1 MIPVDK
7 KVFRA
12 VVLTLILF
20 VLWVL
25 MSGMFTPFLLAAG
38 LGSSI
43 AVSWMAY
50 RMGLLDM
57 TDPGLRRFWGSVGYL
72 VWLLLEIIKS
82 SWQVTRIILHPALP
96 ISPTLVR
103 FRPTQKT
110 LSGLVIHANSI
121 TLTPGT
127 YTIEASLDSML
138 VHGLTSTGAEGDID
152 SETDR
157 RVTQLEQA

>member
-1 MIPVDK
+1 VNK
-7 KVFRA
+7 KILRPL
-12 VVLTLILF
+12 VLTLTLF

-38 LGSSI
+38 LGSSM
-43 AVSWMAY
+43 AVSWMAH
-50 RMGLLDM
+50 RMGLLETQDS
-57 TDPGLRRFWGSVGYL
+57 GLKRFWGSVAYL
-72 VWLLLEIIKS
+72 FWLLLEIIKS
-82 SWQVTRIILHPALP
+82 SWQVTRIILHPSLP

>member
-1 MIPVDK
+1 MNKTI
-7 KVFRA
+7 FRPA
-12 VVLTLILF
+12 VLTLILF

-25 MSGMFTPFLLAAG
+25 MSGMFTPFLLTAG

-43 AVSWMAY
+43 AVSWMAH
-50 RMGLLDM
+50 RMGLLQS
-57 TDPGLRRFWGSVGYL
+57 TDAGLRRFWGSVGYL
-72 VWLLLEIIKS
+72 LWLLLEIIKS
-82 SWQVTRIILHPALP
+82 SWVVTRIILHPSLP

-127 YTIEASLDSML
+127 YTIEAGLDSML

>member
-1 MIPVDK
+1 VNKTI
-7 KVFRA
+7 FRPA
-12 VVLTLILF
+12 VLTLILF

-43 AVSWMAY
+43 AVSWMAH
-50 RMGLLDM
+50 RMGLLQS
-57 TDPGLRRFWGSVGYL
+57 TDAGLQRFWGSVGYL
-72 VWLLLEIIKS
+72 LWLLLEIIKS
-82 SWQVTRIILHPALP
+82 SWVVTRIILHPSLP

-127 YTIEASLDSML
+127 YTIEAGLDSML

>member
-1 MIPVDK
+1 MDK
-7 KVFRA
+7 KFFRSA
-12 VVLTLILF
+12 VLTLTLF

-25 MSGMFTPFLLAAG
+25 MSGMFAPFLLAAG

-43 AVSWMAY
+43 AVSWMTH
-50 RMGLLDM
+50 RMGLLD
-57 TDPGLRRFWGSVGYL
+57 TTEAGLKRFWRSVGYL
-72 VWLLLEIIKS
+72 FWLLVEVIKS
-82 SWQVTRIILHPALP
+82 SWQVTRIILHPGLP

-103 FRPTQKT
+103 FRPSQKT

-157 RVTQLEQA
+157 RVTLLEQA

>member
-1 MIPVDK
+1 
-7 KVFRA
+7 
-12 VVLTLILF
+12 
-20 VLWVL
+20 
-25 MSGMFTPFLLAAG
+25 MSGMPTPFLLAAG
-38 LGSSI
+38 FGSSVLVTWM
-43 AVSWMAY
+43 VS
-50 RMGLLDM
+50 RMGLLQAPDA
-57 TDPGLRRFWGSVGYL
+57 GLQRFWGSLAYL
-72 VWLLLEIIKS
+72 FWLLLEIIKS

-110 LSGLVIHANSI
+110 FSGLVIHANSI

-127 YTIEASLDSML
+127 YTVEASLDSML

>member
-1 MIPVDK
+1 MNK
-7 KVFRA
+7 QFFRP
-12 VVLTLILF
+12 VVLTITLF
-20 VLWVL
+20 FLWVL
-25 MSGMFTPFLLAAG
+25 MSGMMTPFLLIAG

-43 AVSWMAY
+43 AVTFMVH
-50 RMGLLDM
+50 RMGLLQAA
-57 TDPGLRRFWGSVGYL
+57 DPGLQRFWRSVAYL
-72 VWLLLEIIKS
+72 FWLLLEIIKS

-138 VHGLTSTGAEGDID
+138 VHGLTSTGAEGDVD

>member
-1 MIPVDK
+1 MHK
-7 KVFRA
+7 KIFRPL
-12 VVLTLILF
+12 VLTLTLF

-25 MSGMFTPFLLAAG
+25 MSGIFTPFLLAAG

-43 AVSWMAY
+43 AVSWMAH
-50 RMGLLDM
+50 RMGLLEKHDS
-57 TDPGLRRFWGSVGYL
+57 GLKRFWGSIAYL
-72 VWLLLEIIKS
+72 FWLLLEIIKS

-138 VHGLTSTGAEGDID
+138 VHGLTSTGAEGDVD

>member
-1 MIPVDK
+1 MNK

-20 VLWVL
+20 VLWAL

-38 LGSSI
+38 LCSSI
-43 AVSWMAY
+43 AVSWMAH

-57 TDPGLRRFWGSVGYL
+57 TDPGLRRFWGSLGYL
-72 VWLLLEIIKS
+72 FWLLLEIIKS